1 MPKARALFAVLASF
15 LLAACMLPAR
25 SGASGGAPTGT
36 IAIVPDDPNDDPKD
50 FGRPGDPAGYS
61 HSKAMAA
68 ECGCF
73 ADVAEKSLDAAVA
86 EARGKSGG
94 HPAVDMSI
102 MQLMSCGGPG
112 APQVPAMPVM
122 PRTGPAR
129 RAGDIATKA
138 KARGLDVDVAADG
151 TMHATPPGQ
160 GGPDGAALD
169 GLAASVSSALRVA
182 NLAEQQCNAMALQRG
197 TSLVI
202 NVSTRDVNSGLS
214 DLPGYVARER
224 ARLHRVIA
232 AAKRADAIAASASTL
247 AASLRNAVQT
257 GSGKTVDATADA
269 LAAALP
275 VAPMTASDEEL
286 DALMAAADHDASV
299 ILEKAHEWAREQV
312 AAGHGIAGSPGM
324 AAAGG
329 TSQPVM
335 AEGDASDASAVVGAF
350 MGLFHGD
357 IGAIVRGAAVLF
369 PKDSPIRNGLTAT
382 GALLKGD
389 IVTAVRSAARMV
401 PADTAIGQAL
411 ATAEGIIDTAQNLGD
426 KVHAVKALTG
436 SGS

>member
-1 MPKARALFAVLASF
+1 MPSTRAILALFASL
-15 LLAACMLPAR
+15 LLAACMLPAN
-25 SGASGGAPTGT
+25 SGSSGGAPTGK
-36 IAIVPDDPNDDPKD
+36 IAIIPDDPNDDPKD

-68 ECGCF
+68 ACSCF
-73 ADVAEKSLDAAVA
+73 ADVAEKSLDNAVA
-86 EARGKSGG
+86 EARGKGGG

-102 MQLMSCGGPG
+102 MQLMSCGGAG
-112 APQVPAMPVM
+112 APQMPAMPNM

-129 RAGDIATKA
+129 RAGDIAAKA
-138 KARGLDVDVAADG
+138 KARGLDLDVGTDG

-160 GGPDGAALD
+160 GAQDGAALAD
-169 GLAASVSSALRVA
+169 LAASVSSALRVA

-202 NVSTRDVNSGLS
+202 NVSTRDVNSGLA
-214 DLPGYVARER
+214 DLPGYVAKER

-247 AASLRNAVQT
+247 AGALRNAVQT
-257 GSGKTVDATADA
+257 GNGKTVDATADA
-269 LAAALP
+269 LAGALP
-275 VAPMTASDEEL
+275 VAPMTASDDEL
-286 DALMAAADHDASV
+286 DALMVAADHDAGV

-329 TSQPVM
+329 AGGPVM
-335 AEGDASDASAVVGAF
+335 TEGDASDTMAVASAF
-350 MGLFHGD
+350 LGLFHGD

-389 IVTAVRSAARMV
+389 IVTAVRSAAKMV

-411 ATAEGIIDTAQNLGD
+411 ATAEGIIDTAQNVAG
-426 KVHAVKALTG
+426 KVKAV
-436 SGS
+436 SGAGI

>member
-1 MPKARALFAVLASF
+1 MSSTRAILAFLASL
-15 LLAACMLPAR
+15 LLAACMLPAN
-25 SGASGGAPTGT
+25 SGSSGGAPTGK
-36 IAIVPDDPNDDPKD
+36 IAIIPDDPNDDPKD

-61 HSKAMAA
+61 HSKLMAA
-68 ECGCF
+68 TCNCF

-86 EARGKSGG
+86 DARGKGAG
-94 HPAVDMSI
+94 RPAVDMSI
-102 MQLMSCGGPG
+102 MQLMSCGGAG
-112 APQVPAMPVM
+112 APQFPAMPVL

-129 RAGDIATKA
+129 RAGDIAGKA
-138 KARGLDVDVAADG
+138 KAHGLDLAVGADG

-160 GGPDGAALD
+160 GAQDGTALE

-214 DLPGYVARER
+214 DLPGYVAKER

-232 AAKRADAIAASASTL
+232 AAKRADAIAAAASTL
-247 AASLRNAVQT
+247 AGSLHSAVQT
-257 GSGKTVDATADA
+257 GNGKTVDATADA

-275 VAPMTASDEEL
+275 VAPMTASDDEL
-286 DALMAAADHDASV
+286 DALMTAADHDAGV
-299 ILEKAHEWAREQV
+299 ILEKAHQWARDQV

-329 TSQPVM
+329 AGGPVVT
-335 AEGDASDASAVVGAF
+335 EGDASDTMAVASAF
-350 MGLFHGD
+350 LGLFHGD

-389 IVTAVRSAARMV
+389 IVTAVRSAAKMV

-411 ATAEGIIDTAQNLGD
+411 ATAEGIIDTAQNVAG
-426 KVHAVKALTG
+426 KVKAVTG
-436 SGS
+436 AGI